1 MKTGKQTRV
10 SSSGKTIEIK
20 IPTSWGGVDRQTTLL
35 FGLADCH
42 GVAER

>member
-20 IPTSWGGVDRQTTLL
+20 IPTSWGALTD
-35 FGLADCH
+35 
-42 GVAER
+42 